1 MINHYLK
8 KLFKPSAYCWAG
20 TNKFLSLGLA
30 LLILVLINVSSAQAQ
45 ETTVQGTVTDDKGEP
60 LIGVIVKVKDAQG
73 GVSTDING
81 KYSIKVPGP
90 NSVLVFNYIG
100 FNNQEQR
107 VGNRR
112 VINVKL
118 IEDAVNLNEVVV
130 VGYGTQ
136 RKPDLTGAINVVGA
150 ADIAKRQAID
160 VLDALQGQAPGLQ
173 IAQESG
179 EPGAGNSVRVRG
191 IGTLQAGSNP
201 LYIVDGAQT
210 ESIEGINPNDIESI
224 TVLKDAASAAIYG
237 SRSANGVILITTK
250 KGKEGKPRIN
260 ASFLQ
265 SYSKLANKVPQ
276 STAAQ
281 RRLYEMKLG
290 GSGVQVDSLNPS
302 FNADIDHQ
310 DLITR
315 TAQRNEFNLSVSG
328 GTKALNYYGSFG
340 YLNDEGIILNSYS
353 NIARA
358 RFNVDYE
365 ASPKFTYR
373 SRIGFSYQEGNGIN
387 VGNTLNQAI
396 QRIPTFRIFMPDG
409 TLAPTLGGRRN
420 PLAQALLRVNKQNE
434 YNTSLFN
441 ALEYRFTDDL
451 KLTLDGNVQLRYDH
465 GLQFEPALL
474 AGNMIDTNGADNT
487 EFETYWMTQA
497 YMNYD
502 KTFKKDHQFIGM
514 LGVAADK
521 RNNRRKDFDAS
532 GYSSEEVITLNSA
545 AITILTDATATAKTS
560 ASVFGRLGYN
570 YKSRYIFNSNF
581 RLDGASV
588 FGRESRWGFFPSA
601 AFTWRLTDE
610 PFMNWSDKFLSDAKV
625 RLSYGQTG
633 NDRIDT
639 YASIQRYTFGREFY
653 NGSSGIVPNS
663 QFGNNQLSW
672 ETNTQ
677 TNAGLDLTFFNG
689 KLSLVTDYYVKTT
702 TDLLYEAPLATELGY
717 SEVQV
722 NVGSLRNR
730 GFEFILS
737 AFPLR
742 NPKFQW
748 DVSYNMSFNNA
759 TIRKLYNGT
768 PLLSGGGRWK
778 YEEGGRLGEFFGWK
792 HLGVYQYDAS
802 NAYTDNWERLTPVNV
817 SADGK
822 TAGGYLLNGAPYS
835 GPVNQLKTNGAVLKG
850 GDVIW
855 DNINK
860 DGVIDDA
867 DKMSLGNAQPKFI
880 AGLSNS
886 FRYRDFGLSFN
897 IYTSWGGK
905 IYNDVRRNLNTYNT
919 TNVTPEP
926 YVIENS
932 WLKQGDVTDVP
943 RAQRNNPVVNVRDVS
958 SAYIE
963 DASFIRLRNVKL
975 SYNLPLALTSRVKL
989 QNVGVY
995 VYGANLATWTNYKW
1009 YDPEIAFNNNLEM
1022 GRDTGRYPRERE
1034 FGLGLNVNF

>member
-1 MINHYLK
+1 MTKSYFKSMIR
-8 KLFKPSAYCWAG
+8 PSSHFWISRQILVFG
-20 TNKFLSLGLA
+20 LLFLSVCNH
-30 LLILVLINVSSAQAQ
+30 IYAQDEAIQ
-45 ETTVQGTVTDDKGEP
+45 VQGTVTDTKGET
-60 LIGVIVKVKDAQG
+60 LIGVTVKVKG
-73 GVSTDING
+73 STTGITTNVDG
-81 KYSIKVPGP
+81 KYSIKVPSSK
-90 NSVLVFNYIG
+90 SVLVFNYLG
-100 FNNQEQR
+100 FSDQEQT

-112 VINVKL
+112 TINVKL

-150 ADIAKRQAID
+150 ADIAKRQSID
-160 VLDALQGQAPGLQ
+160 VLDALQGQSPGLQ

-179 EPGAGNSVRVRG
+179 EPGAGNSVRIRG
-191 IGTLQAGSNP
+191 TGTLQGGADP
-201 LYIVDGAQT
+201 LYVVDGAQT
-210 ESIEGINPNDIESI
+210 DNIAGINPNDIESI

-250 KGKEGKPRIN
+250 KGKEGKPRITT
-260 ASFLQ
+260 SYLQ
-265 SYSKLANKVPQ
+265 SFSKLAHKIPQ

-315 TAQRNEFNLSVSG
+315 VAERNELNLSVSG
-328 GTKALNYYGSFG
+328 GTKALSYYGSFG
-340 YLNDEGIILNSYS
+340 YLRDQGIIVNSYS

-358 RFNVDYE
+358 RFNIDYE
-365 ASPKFTYR
+365 ATPKFTYR
-373 SRIGFSYQEGNGIN
+373 SRIGFSYQNGNGIN
-387 VGNTLNQAI
+387 IGNTLNQAI
-396 QRIPTFRIFMPDG
+396 QRVPTFRIYMPDG

-420 PLAQALLRVNKQNE
+420 PLAQALLRVNEEDE
-434 YNTSLFN
+434 YNTSIFN
-441 ALEYRFTDDL
+441 ALEYKFNDAL
-451 KLTLDGNVQLRYDH
+451 KLILDGNVQVEYNQ
-465 GLQFEPALL
+465 GVVFEPALL
-474 AGNMIDTNGADNT
+474 ANNLTDTNGADNT

-497 YMNYD
+497 YLNYN
-502 KTFKKDHQFIGM
+502 KELFKNHQFTGM

-521 RNNRRKDFDAS
+521 RNNRLKNFDAS
-532 GYSSEEVITLNSA
+532 GYSSEAVLTLNSA
-545 AITILTDATATAKTS
+545 AITILNSATATTKTS
-560 ASVFGRLGYN
+560 ASLFGRLGYN

-581 RLDGASV
+581 RVDGASV
-588 FGRESRWGFFPSA
+588 FGQDTRWGFFPSA
-601 AFTWRLTDE
+601 SFAWRFSDEKFMSWSKNYLTDA
-610 PFMNWSDKFLSDAKV
+610 KFRV
-625 RLSYGQTG
+625 SYGQTG
-633 NDRIDT
+633 NDRIGT
-639 YASIQRYTFGREFY
+639 YASIQRYRFGREFY
-653 NGSSGIVPNS
+653 DGISGIVPNS
-663 QFGNNQLSW
+663 QFGNNLLSW

-689 KLSLVTDYYVKTT
+689 RLSFVADYYNKTT

-717 SEVQV
+717 DEVQV

-730 GFEFILS
+730 GFEFVLNGY
-737 AFPLR
+737 PVR
-742 NPKFQW
+742 NKNFQW

-759 TIRKLYNGT
+759 TILKLYNGT

-792 HLGVYQYDAS
+792 ALGVYQYDAS
-802 NAYTDNWERLTPVNV
+802 NAYSDSYQRLTPVGV

-822 TAGGYLLNGAPYS
+822 TASSYLLNGAPYT

-850 GDVIW
+850 GDIIW
-855 DNINK
+855 ENPNN

-867 DKMSLGNAQPKFI
+867 DKMVLGNAQPKFI

-886 FRYRDFGLSFN
+886 FNYKNIGLSFN
-897 IYTSWGGK
+897 IYTSWGAK
-905 IYNDVRRNLNTYNT
+905 IYNDARRNLNTYNT

-932 WLKQGDVTDVP
+932 WLNQGDITDVP
-943 RAQRNNPVVNVRDVS
+943 RAGRNNPAVNVRDVS

-963 DASFIRLRNVKL
+963 DASFIRLRNLKL
-975 SYNLPLALTSRVKL
+975 SYTFPTSLASRLRL
-989 QNVGVY
+989 QTVGMY
-995 VYGANLATWTNYKW
+995 VYGANLLTWTNYKW